1 MCGIFIQGGMS
12 METPETKGVMNMV
25 IKINGKVIKKI
36 LQLHFSPEECFVEYA
51 DTLGGAE
58 VVVKITFDPTTS
70 TFELISW

>member
-1 MCGIFIQGGMS
+1 
-12 METPETKGVMNMV
+12 MNMV

-58 VVVKITFDPTTS
+58 VVVKITFDPNTS